1 MKIKLDTIIKLN
13 NDEKYVVINYLND
26 EGRDFYLTMGII
38 KDNEIDSSKVVIIE
52 ELKDRFGDVPR
63 ETRNL
68 IKIARIKGLADELR
82 VRRIFEQNKHM
93 VFTFDQ
99 FSKINAESIVMINAE
114 YGGRSFI
121 HGGNKPYIRILVDP
135 NKILD
140 ETLKLLILLK
150 GDKADA
156 V

>member
-1 MKIKLDTIIKLN
+1 MYKRISFIRTF
-13 NDEKYVVINYLND
+13 DEESD
-26 EGRDFYLTMGII
+26 
-38 KDNEIDSSKVVIIE
+38 IIE
-52 ELKDRFGDVPR
+52 ELRDRFGDVPH

-82 VRRIFEQNKHM
+82 VRRIYEQDKHLM
-93 VFTFDQ
+93 FTFDQ

-121 HGGNKPYIRILVDP
+121 HGGNKPYIRLLVKPADV
-135 NKILD
+135 LD
-140 ETLKLLILLK
+140 ETIKLLEILK
-150 GDKADA
+150 GEKTDA